1 MWVKLF
7 ENWLQEDAD
16 VAVPGPGSISWANPV
31 KATISKAADKGGN
44 AIAVKN
50 GAGKVFNYKIIGVAL
65 NNQYA
70 INFNWLK
77 KLGDGGMQ
85 IGRTVQGGVDPY
97 TVEYDDLT
105 KILPD
110 LANGKSVDHTTLG
123 VGVKFTKI

>member
-1 MWVKLF
+1 MKIKLF
-7 ENWLQEDAD
+7 EGWLGEEAES
-16 VAVPGPGSISWANPV
+16 AIPGPGSISWANPV

-50 GAGKVFNYKIIGVAL
+50 GTGKVFNYKIIGVAVGKE
-65 NNQYA
+65 YA

-85 IGRTVQGGVDPY
+85 IGRTVSGGVDPY
-97 TVEYDDLT
+97 TVDYSDLEE
-105 KILPD
+105 ILPD
-110 LANGKSVDHTTLG
+110 LASGKSVDHTTLG